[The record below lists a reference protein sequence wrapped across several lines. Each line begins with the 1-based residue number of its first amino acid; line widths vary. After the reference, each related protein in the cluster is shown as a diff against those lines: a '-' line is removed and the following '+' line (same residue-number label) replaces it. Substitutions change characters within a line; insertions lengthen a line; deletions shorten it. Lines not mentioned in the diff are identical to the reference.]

1 MTGDERAARRFLLA
15 VSLIFLPIFAIPLL
29 VHPYAWARRFGWRD
43 EPETDVGRY
52 FGRCLGALAVALTG
66 TALVASRNPREHRS
80 LFTVLEAGGW
90 LLSAVHL
97 RGLVERRQP
106 PIENAEVA
114 GYAAFALL
122 ARRCRP

>member
-1 MTGDERAARRFLLA
+1 MTADERRARRFLLA
-15 VSLIFLPIFAIPLL
+15 VSLFFLPLFAIPLL
-29 VHPYAWARRFGWRD
+29 LNPYGWARRFGWRD

-52 FGRCLGALAVALTG
+52 FGRCLGALAVALMG
-66 TALVASRNPREHRS
+66 SALAASRDPREHRS
-80 LFTVLEAGGW
+80 LFTVFEAAGW

-114 GYAAFALL
+114 GYAAFAVL

>member
-1 MTGDERAARRFLLA
+1 MTADERRARRFLFA
-15 VSLIFLPIFAIPLL
+15 VSLVFLPIFAIPLL
-29 VHPYAWARRFGWRD
+29 LHPYGWARRFGWRD

-52 FGRCLGALAVALTG
+52 FGRCLGAIAVAVMG
-66 TALVASRNPREHRS
+66 EALAASRDPREHRS
-80 LFTVLEAGGW
+80 LFTVLEGGGW

-97 RGLVERRQP
+97 RGLVEQRQP